1 MVKRVAIILL
11 MCFCVDVSIYA
22 QDYMRIHYKG
32 GTHTDI
38 AITEIDSIT
47 FVDVPYFD
55 NRDEQGDGVSLNGS
69 WFWGSQEAGYYEL
82 LTFNDDHTYTGYD
95 NYFTYGFDTQT
106 YGWYSHYGTML
117 TLQSNGFGYKRRF
130 DWYITALTKNAI
142 EVMTKMGSYT
152 YYKLQPDIVRLR
164 VEQSLSCATGESILF
179 VDGIVTSI
187 YDNKLL
193 GLSPGTTY
201 ILKAVSDSDIV
212 LAYKI
217 IVES

>member
-11 MCFCVDVSIYA
+11 LCFCADVGIYA

-38 AITEIDSIT
+38 SVTEIDSIT

-55 NRDEQGDGVSLNGS
+55 NGDEQGDGVSLNGS

-130 DWYITALTKNAI
+130 DWYVTALTKNAL

-164 VEQSLSCATGESILF
+164 VGQSLSYATGESIIF
-179 VDGIVTSI
+179 VDGIITSI
-187 YDNKLL
+187 YDNKLF